1 MNVEK
6 CKIACAVDIGG
17 TKTLVGLITGDGEI
31 IAKKRFKTDIT
42 NNPYFHLKKCIQLL
56 KNCTDEHNLNE
67 QSITGVGISVPGL
80 ADSQNGI
87 LIKAPYAGWTNVR
100 IREFFSHFYN
110 GKRVMLANDA
120 NACALGELMFG
131 EGKKYQNFVWVTIS
145 TGIGAGL
152 VLNGKLFDGEYGI
165 AGELGHTVVEWEHG
179 RRCTCGNKGCLEAH
193 VSGNA
198 IAKIAE
204 EKCLK
209 DNILQLRKY
218 LCDNSLG
225 ITAESVARAARDGVM
240 QAREIY
246 DMAGSYAGRAFSYA
260 VNLINPGCIFVGGG
274 VGLSFDLLEP
284 GIKEVMQNAVISET
298 NRNIPVIATKLGYDA
313 SLLGAA
319 SLIWDIRN

>member
-6 CKIACAVDIGG
+6 NKIACAVDIGG
-17 TKTLVGLITGDGEI
+17 TKTLVGLVTGDGEI
-31 IAKKRFKTDIT
+31 IAKKRFETDIT
-42 NNPYFHLKKCIQLL
+42 DDPYYHLKKCIQFLS
-56 KNCTDEHNLNE
+56 NCIEEYNLNE
-67 QSITGVGISVPGL
+67 QSISGIGISVPGL

-87 LIKAPYAGWTNVR
+87 LLKAPYAGWTNVR
-100 IREFFSHFYN
+100 ISEFFSHFYN
-110 GKRVMLANDA
+110 GKKVMLANDV

-131 EGKKYQNFVWVTIS
+131 EGKKYSSFVWVTIS

-152 VLNGKLFDGEYGI
+152 VLNGKIFEGEHGI

-179 RRCTCGNKGCLEAH
+179 LQCTCGNKGCLEAH

-198 IAKIAE
+198 IAKIAG
-204 EKCLK
+204 EKCSK
-209 DNILQLRKY
+209 DNTSQFRQY
-218 LCDNSLG
+218 FCDNSLE
-225 ITAESVARAARDGVM
+225 ITAESVARAARDGVI

-246 DMAGSYAGRAFSYA
+246 DTAASYAGRAFSYA

-284 GIKEVMQNAVISET
+284 GIRKVMQNSVISET
-298 NRNIPVIATKLGYDA
+298 NRNIPVTATTLGYNA

-319 SLIWDIRN
+319 SLIFI